1 MTSPIK
7 SDKEKVGSSGEMK
20 CPTCGYV
27 RQGETPT
34 GRFLCPNCQKMIVY
48 DADRY
53 ESYLREKIKR
63 EEEPR
68 DVWSGLTQAEK
79 KSSPLSSV
87 AIAISAV
94 GIVLIGGVFLTVPGF
109 IIAIVAWTQNEPK
122 GKYAAAICGVIL
134 GVNLL
139 IWLGLTA
146 LFSRVGY

>member
-7 SDKEKVGSSGEMK
+7 SDKEKVVSSGEMK
-20 CPTCGYV
+20 CPTCGYA
-27 RQGETPT
+27 RQGQTLT

-48 DADRY
+48 DADKY

-63 EEEPR
+63 EGEPR
-68 DVWSGLTQAEK
+68 DEWSGFTQAEK
-79 KSSPLSSV
+79 RSSPLSSV
-87 AIAISAV
+87 AMAISMV
-94 GIVLIGGVFLTVPGF
+94 GIVLVGGMFLTVPGF

-134 GVNLL
+134 VVNLL